1 MVLTMSILQRWP
13 TRQIDF
19 VLAYAQADVEN
30 DRMYM
35 QIPKGCEVN
44 SKQAAEWV
52 LKLKKNLYGQKQA
65 GRVWNKYLVAK
76 LKDIGF
82 VQSEVD
88 ECVFFKSGY
97 VYVLY
102 TDDSILTGPTEEGI
116 SAIIEEMKSTGL
128 RLTEEGNVSD
138 FLGV

>member
-30 DRMYM
+30 NRMYLH
-35 QIPKGCEVN
+35 ILKGCEVN

-65 GRVWNKYLVAK
+65 GRVWNKYLVTK
-76 LKDIGF
+76 LQDIGF
-82 VQSEVD
+82 VQSDVD
-88 ECVFFKSGY
+88 EASSSRLDISTC
-97 VYVLY
+97 Y
-102 TDDSILTGPTEEGI
+102 TQTTPS
-116 SAIIEEMKSTGL
+116 
-128 RLTEEGNVSD
+128 
-138 FLGV
+138 